1 MSVRVAFLRGPVSP
15 VDIAMLTPQRR
26 EILAF
31 LAEERLAG
39 DVARRFSGT
48 TRSAVSQQL
57 TVLVAAGLVTCRQ
70 DGRDGRRRWYRAD
83 RWALRALF
91 LDTWAELVP

>member
-1 MSVRVAFLRGPVSP
+1 MTAVMHGPVRP
-15 VDIAMLTPQRR
+15 VDIALLTAQRR

-31 LAEERLAG
+31 LGQERTAG
-39 DVARRFSGT
+39 EIARQFPRV

-57 TVLVAAGLVTCRQ
+57 TVLVEARLVTCRRE
-70 DGRDGRRRWYRAD
+70 GRCRWYRAD

-91 LDTWAELVP
+91 LDTWEELLR